1 MKSAWGP
8 ELYDMAAW
16 NAAQVEEAANDVL
29 DFEEMLIDDVGFLAW
44 DRDMGWIENES
55 S

>member
-16 NAAQVEEAANDVL
+16 NVAQVEEAANEVL
-29 DFEEMLIDDVGFLAW
+29 DFEEMLGDDINSLVW
-44 DRDMGWIENES
+44 DRDMGLTENEL
-55 S
+55 